1 MPAEPEYARPVVTLF
16 EAGSA
21 AERLGVSP
29 SGLRRLAVIY
39 EEVHGELPRRPKSNN
54 RLWPEEALERLQA
67 ARRLLEQDKC
77 KTIFEALEAL
87 ERGVTP
93 ENVSEDLETPQ
104 TALRQPTEGALQVL
118 IAEIQALRREVAELR
133 QERQLEPATKVEP
146 KEREKHG
153 VLVRLAMWVEQK
165 LLRREY

>member
-1 MPAEPEYARPVVTLF
+1 
-16 EAGSA
+16 
-21 AERLGVSP
+21 
-29 SGLRRLAVIY
+29 
-39 EEVHGELPRRPKSNN
+39 
-54 RLWPEEALERLQA
+54 LERLQA

-133 QERQLEPATKVEP
+133 QERQLEPATKAEP

-153 VLVRLAMWVEQK
+153 VFVRFALWIEE
-165 LLRREY
+165 RFRG

>member
-1 MPAEPEYARPVVTLF
+1 MPAEPKDARPVVTLF

-39 EEVHGELPRRPKSNN
+39 EEVHGELPRRSKSNN

-67 ARRLLEQDKC
+67 ARRLLEQDRC

-104 TALRQPTEGALQVL
+104 TVLRQPTEGALQVL

-133 QERQLEPATKVEP
+133 QERQLEPPAKVEKP
-146 KEREKHG
+146 QEESIIVSAAK
-153 VLVRLAMWVEQK
+153 RLDR
-165 LLRREY
+165 LLKRLFRK

>member
-77 KTIFEALEAL
+77 RTIFEALEAL

-133 QERQLEPATKVEP
+133 QERQLEPATKAEP

-153 VLVRLAMWVEQK
+153 VFVRFALWIEE
-165 LLRREY
+165 RFRG